1 MRPKIKNGRTK
12 IFNLTDEEINLTE
25 QLTRAGEFPSQ
36 SEFIGWLIRNYA
48 ISKDPIREL
57 EILKQDKTRLQKSI
71 KELDGKE
78 AGVLERMKAYK
89 KSQEEREGLKKKA
102 IEILQGKIMQGCDRF
117 EIEDTARYWSFR
129 LNIEMDELIYKAGIN
144 LKRKTRSRHV

>member
-48 ISKDPIREL
+48 ISKDPIKEL
-57 EILKQDKTRLQKSI
+57 EIIQQDKTRLQKSM

-78 AGVLERMKAYK
+78 AEVLERMKAYK
-89 KSQEEREGLKKKA
+89 KSQEERDDLKKRP
-102 IEILQGKIMQGCDRF
+102 L
-117 EIEDTARYWSFR
+117 RY
-129 LNIEMDELIYKAGIN
+129 
-144 LKRKTRSRHV
+144 SRGR